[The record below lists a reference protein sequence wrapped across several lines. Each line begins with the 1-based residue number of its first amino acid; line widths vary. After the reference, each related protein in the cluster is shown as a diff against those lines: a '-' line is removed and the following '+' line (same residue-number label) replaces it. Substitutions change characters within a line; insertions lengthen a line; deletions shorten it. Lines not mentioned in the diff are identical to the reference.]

1 MCVCVCVCV
10 CVGGVMLFEGLRVLG
25 FVFVLLVVVFFYC
38 FFCRGRCGLFCFCL
52 FSVLVFFAVY

>member
-1 MCVCVCVCV
+1 MCVCVCVLCW
-10 CVGGVMLFEGLRVLG
+10 FEGLRVLG
-25 FVFVLLVVVFFYC
+25 FVLVLLVVVFFYC